1 MLSQDSN
8 LKLTYFFF
16 YTASLLVSL
25 LTTPA
30 FGNGGSKAFLTAI
43 ITSEVPV
50 EFIIWQRVGAD
61 NSTTPLDLTT
71 EKYTQIG
78 NLEQVSVTLIINNLT
93 LGDSGSYM
101 VYVKSSAGTT
111 NTSNQVIVSVVEGT
125 YMYIYVWFGLHKQ
138 RVSILCDFI
147 FPLSGLAIINN
158 IQRVG

>member
-1 MLSQDSN
+1 MKKSTWLFV
-8 LKLTYFFF
+8 KWWHKYVIIGLTQFVF
-16 YTASLLVSL
+16 YTASLSVSL
-25 LTTPA
+25 SATPV
-30 FGNGGSKAFLTAI
+30 FGAVSSNAFLTAI

-78 NLEQVSVTLIINNLT
+78 NIEHVSVTLIINNLT
-93 LGDSGSYM
+93 LADSGTYM

-125 YMYIYVWFGLHKQ
+125 WMYF
-138 RVSILCDFI
+138 LCLFT
-147 FPLSGLAIINN
+147 
-158 IQRVG
+158 

>member
-1 MLSQDSN
+1 M
-8 LKLTYFFF
+8 KLTHFVF
-16 YTASLLVSL
+16 YTASLSVFLSATPVFGAVSS
-25 LTTPA
+25 
-30 FGNGGSKAFLTAI
+30 NAFLTAI

-78 NLEQVSVTLIINNLT
+78 NIQQASVTLIINNLT
-93 LGDSGSYM
+93 LGDSGTYM

-125 YMYIYVWFGLHKQ
+125 
-138 RVSILCDFI
+138 
-147 FPLSGLAIINN
+147 
-158 IQRVG
+158 